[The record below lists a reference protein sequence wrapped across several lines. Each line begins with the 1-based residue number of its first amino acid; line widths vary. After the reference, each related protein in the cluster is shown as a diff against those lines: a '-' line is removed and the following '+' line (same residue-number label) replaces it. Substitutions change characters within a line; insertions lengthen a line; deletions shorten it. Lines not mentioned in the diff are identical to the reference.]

1 MALKTQCIVHRT
13 YSPLNSTCTHSCHSL
28 RSSLPIKLK
37 LLFCSSEQTWNAN
50 EGLEEGWGLSAHDS
64 MVASRKRTTLCKD
77 RRQAKKLLS
86 LTTCFDEG
94 TIFNILVA
102 LLCLFLTEFFLKK
115 KRQVGKDL
123 TRLWFGSKKGC
134 WGNPTTYSA
143 CLIERFL
150 LKKKR
155 SCCTLIGVF
164 PWGLWKKPWQMKCKL
179 TWETQ

>member
-1 MALKTQCIVHRT
+1 MSLKTQCIVHRT
-13 YSPLNSTCTHSCHSL
+13 YSPLNSTRTHSCHSL
-28 RSSLPIKLK
+28 HSRLPIKLK

-64 MVASRKRTTLCKD
+64 MVASRKRTALCKD
-77 RRQAKKLLS
+77 RKEAKKLLS
-86 LTTCFDEG
+86 LATCFDEG

-102 LLCLFLTEFFLKK
+102 LLCLFLIELKK
-115 KRQVGKDL
+115 KKKKAS
-123 TRLWFGSKKGC
+123 WFGSKKGC

-143 CLIERFL
+143 CLIKRCL

-155 SCCTLIGVF
+155 SCCTLIGLF
-164 PWGLWKKPWQMKCKL
+164 PWGPWKKPWQMKCKL